1 MSKIK
6 SPAEMERIRADDAI
20 LKEKQHKDFVPEK
33 NVSRPIAYFEIS
45 RYTAG
50 SFRGSFV
57 VAEFVQSKVE
67 GKDATRRIVAD
78 GVDMVVAMA
87 SLETALRKRVFK

>member
-1 MSKIK
+1 MSAIK
-6 SPAEMERIRADDAI
+6 TLVEMERIRAEDAK
-20 LKEKQHKDFVPEK
+20 LRAQEVHVPEK
-33 NVSRPIAYFEIS
+33 NVSKPLAYFEVS

-57 VAEFVQSKVE
+57 VADVTPIE
-67 GKDATRRIVAD
+67 GKKRRKIIAD

-87 SLETALRKRVFK
+87 SLETSLRKRVFK